1 MKNNLLSEKLVYTGD
16 TRTPTHLHLVRYTPD
31 EVHEY
36 TADSLPPI
44 EPQFSEKG
52 MIWLQ
57 VHGLKET
64 ETVRQVCDR
73 FGIDFLVMQDIL
85 NADHPTKV
93 EEHERYMLVVAKFFR
108 GGEEMQVC
116 LVQGA
121 DFVLSFIESES
132 PLFDDIPQA
141 IRNNVLKFRSRPSD
155 YLLSVLL
162 NSITANYATLIS
174 KLDGDLDDLETGLL
188 STTDCRDTGGQ
199 IQELRHRYLQLKQ
212 AALPLRDQ
220 YAKLLHSDSALLHK
234 NVRPFF
240 NDVNDHLQ
248 YVVQQIDLCREYI
261 RTHYGDAAAEH
272 AVVFEDE
279 GCCIPEGEQEKYDAL
294 PAAYSHLYLC
304 MDGELAAV
312 ICIHDPLRREAKD
325 AVKALH
331 ESGFSNVVMMTG
343 DNRRT
348 AESVAAEVGVDA
360 VYAEVL
366 PEDKA
371 AFIRQEKEKGHTVI
385 MVGDGV
391 NDSPALSEADAGIA
405 ISTGAA
411 IAREIAD
418 ITVASEDLFALVTL
432 RRLGEALMERI
443 HGSYRFIVG
452 FNLTLIALGVAG
464 VLPPATSAL
473 LHNGSTLG
481 ISLRNMTDLLDDE
494 ENPRK

>member
-1 MKNNLLSEKLVYTGD
+1 MKNTLLSEKLVYTGD

-248 YVVQQIDLCREYI
+248 YVVQQIDLCRETLSSLVDLYI
-261 RTHYGDAAAEH
+261 SNNDLRMNAIMKRLTIVSTIFIPLTFLVGVWGMNFRRMPELEWEYGYPAAWAAILFIG
-272 AVVFEDE
+272 AVV
-279 GCCIPEGEQEKYDAL
+279 
-294 PAAYSHLYLC
+294 YL
-304 MDGELAAV
+304 
-312 ICIHDPLRREAKD
+312 IFRK
-325 AVKALH
+325 
-331 ESGFSNVVMMTG
+331 
-343 DNRRT
+343 
-348 AESVAAEVGVDA
+348 
-360 VYAEVL
+360 
-366 PEDKA
+366 
-371 AFIRQEKEKGHTVI
+371 KEW
-385 MVGDGV
+385 
-391 NDSPALSEADAGIA
+391 
-405 ISTGAA
+405 
-411 IAREIAD
+411 R
-418 ITVASEDLFALVTL
+418 
-432 RRLGEALMERI
+432 
-443 HGSYRFIVG
+443 
-452 FNLTLIALGVAG
+452 
-464 VLPPATSAL
+464 
-473 LHNGSTLG
+473 
-481 ISLRNMTDLLDDE
+481 
-494 ENPRK
+494 

>member
-279 GCCIPEGEQEKYDAL
+279 GFSGGNLNRPDFKKMMTA
-294 PAAYSHLYLC
+294 
-304 MDGELAAV
+304 
-312 ICIHDPLRREAKD
+312 AKD
-325 AVKALH
+325 RKFKAIVVYRLDRI
-331 ESGFSNVVMMTG
+331 SRNISDFSSLIEELG
-343 DNRRT
+343 
-348 AESVAAEVGVDA
+348 
-360 VYAEVL
+360 
-366 PEDKA
+366 
-371 AFIRQEKEKGHTVI
+371 
-385 MVGDGV
+385 
-391 NDSPALSEADAGIA
+391 
-405 ISTGAA
+405 
-411 IAREIAD
+411 
-418 ITVASEDLFALVTL
+418 
-432 RRLGEALMERI
+432 RLGIKTKTGVRSPGFPSSRFCRI
-443 HGSYRFIVG
+443 
-452 FNLTLIALGVAG
+452 L
-464 VLPPATSAL
+464 
-473 LHNGSTLG
+473 ST
-481 ISLRNMTDLLDDE
+481 
-494 ENPRK
+494 